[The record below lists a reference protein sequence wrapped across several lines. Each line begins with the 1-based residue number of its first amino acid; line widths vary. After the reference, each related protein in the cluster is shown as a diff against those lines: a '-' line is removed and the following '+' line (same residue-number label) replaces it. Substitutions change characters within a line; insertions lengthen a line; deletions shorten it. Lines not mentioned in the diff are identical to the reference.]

1 MRLRGWLAVA
11 LCGLVTVLEA
21 PVLHAHRAQ
30 EPALYDEECPTA
42 RLATGAS
49 NPGLGPRP
57 LPAVGGPMPVDRAPD
72 ILPSPETP
80 GHSLGATEARS
91 PPLSA

>member
-1 MRLRGWLAVA
+1 MRLRGWLAAA
-11 LCGLVTVLEA
+11 LCGLVTVLQTE
-21 PVLHAHRAQ
+21 VLHAHRGQ

-49 NPGLGPRP
+49 NPGLCPRP

-80 GHSLGATEARS
+80 GLSLGATEARS